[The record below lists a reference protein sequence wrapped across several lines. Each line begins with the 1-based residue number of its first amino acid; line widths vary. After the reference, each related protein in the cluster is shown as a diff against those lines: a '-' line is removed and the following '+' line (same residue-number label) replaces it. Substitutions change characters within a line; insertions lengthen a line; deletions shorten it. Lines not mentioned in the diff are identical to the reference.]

1 MSGGR
6 AGRLRGALQSGVLVW
21 AAVVALAALAGAA
34 LAAPAAPPAAPAWPA
49 PAAASA
55 AAPLAPSTAILPAAP
70 ATARQASAPVWP
82 LTLRDDRGH
91 RLTLPRAPQRIV
103 TLLPSL
109 TETVCVLEACD
120 RLVGTDR
127 YSNWPAAIAALPR
140 LGGLDDAQLERIV
153 ALKPDLVLASG
164 SARAV
169 ERLEALGVPVLALE
183 ARTLADA
190 QRVMRVVG
198 RALGREAAAQA
209 QVQRIQQRLQALAA
223 RVPAGWRGRK
233 AYFEVSASPHAAG
246 TASFIGELLAVLGVG
261 NIVPPELGPFPQ
273 LSPEYVVRARPDLM
287 LGSRRAV
294 EAMAGR
300 PGWAALPALRDGR
313 FCGFDEAAYDTL
325 VRPGP
330 RLAEAA
336 GHLQQC
342 LQRLAPP
349 AGGR

>member
-1 MSGGR
+1 MRGVPAPS
-6 AGRLRGALQSGVLVW
+6 LRVALGTAVL
-21 AAVVALAALAGAA
+21 ACAVVAGSAGPVVA
-34 LAAPAAPPAAPAWPA
+34 A
-49 PAAASA
+49 PAAASGASTA
-55 AAPLAPSTAILPAAP
+55 AAPVP
-70 ATARQASAPVWP
+70 APVWP

-91 RLTLPRAPQRIV
+91 AVTLPRAPQRIV

-127 YSNWPAAIAALPR
+127 YSDWPASIAALPR

-164 SARAV
+164 SARVV

-183 ARTLADA
+183 ARTLVDA

-223 RVPAGWRGRK
+223 GVPAGWRGRQ

-246 TASFIGELLAVLGVG
+246 TASFIGELLAALGVG
-261 NIVPPELGPFPQ
+261 NIVPAELGPFPK
-273 LSPEYVVRARPDLM
+273 LSPEYVVRARPELM

-294 EAMAGR
+294 EAMAAR
-300 PGWAALPALRDGR
+300 PGWAALPALREGR
-313 FCGFDEAAYDTL
+313 VCGFDEAAYDTL

-330 RLAEAA
+330 RLADAA
-336 GHLQQC
+336 AHLQQC